1 MASLLERI
9 QASIPDLSKSER
21 KVASAILDD
30 PALCVT
36 QTIGQLA
43 KRANVSEP
51 TVHRFCKH
59 YGANGFPD
67 FKLALT
73 ANLSKSS
80 VRKVRQVESGDSVED
95 IVHKVCSGLIYALQ
109 NNVMKTDSSKLARA
123 IDLIS
128 QARRIVICACGFNS
142 SSALFMQEQL
152 LAIGLKSEYEEDSL
166 KLNLCAVSLRP
177 GDLLLCF
184 SASGEDKEAVALCKA
199 LKEQG
204 VSVICLCPDNS
215 VLYDLSTINIAIGKK
230 EALGEDLAAVYLMH
244 KVYIKILVSGVK
256 LRRSDLIGAYR
267 ERINDIYMRSLLTLN
282 TRDNTLVENRSG
294 SGSDDLLKPDEPITT
309 INWNF

>member
-30 PALCVT
+30 PALCVS

-67 FKLALT
+67 FKLALN

-80 VRKVRQVESGDSVED
+80 VRQVRQVESGDSVED

-109 NNVMKTDSSKLARA
+109 NHVMKSDSSKLARG

-152 LAIGLKSEYEEDSL
+152 LSVGLKCEYEEDSL

-177 GDLLLCF
+177 GDLLICF
-184 SASGEDKEAVALCKA
+184 SASGEDKEAVSLCSRLKA
-199 LKEQG
+199 QG
-204 VSVICLCPDNS
+204 VSIICLCPDNS
-215 VLYDLSTINIAIGKK
+215 ALYDLCTINIAIGSK
-230 EALGEDLAAVYLMH
+230 EALGEDLATAYLMH
-244 KVYIKILVSGVK
+244 KVYIKIMVSGVK
-256 LRRSDLIGAYR
+256 LRRSDLIGSYR
-267 ERINDIYMRSLLTLN
+267 ERINDIYMRSLLSLN
-282 TRDNTLVENRSG
+282 TEDNTLVEKDRS
-294 SGSDDLLKPDEPITT
+294 SGSDELLKPDEPITT
-309 INWNF
+309 INWKF